1 MIGKRQAEGGR
12 LSGLLLLALFFLAG
26 VILGQVLSGRVP
38 DGAGSELGRYLS
50 GYVRLEEGQAGSPA
64 LTAAGLYFRY
74 PLLAFFLGFTS
85 LGVALLPCLTVAC
98 GFFLSFS
105 VCCFT
110 AAFGPD
116 GVLLALAVFGIRC
129 MVTLPCYFL
138 LAVPSWSASAAL
150 ASLSFGW
157 GRRTPPAVYGRPF
170 WLRLGGCAATLLVGM
185 WAELYLSPWF
195 LQLVLERIFP

>member
-1 MIGKRQAEGGR
+1 MSR
-12 LSGLLLLALFFLAG
+12 LLVLALFFFAG
-26 VILGQVLSGRVP
+26 ILLGQVFSSRVP
-38 DGAGSELGRYLS
+38 DTTGDELARYLKDFLKV
-50 GYVRLEEGQAGSPA
+50 GEEDPSPRAA
-64 LTAAGLYFRY
+64 LSAAVLYFRY
-74 PLLAFFLGFTS
+74 PLAAFLLGFAS
-85 LGVALLPCLTVAC
+85 IGVLALPLVTGAF
-98 GFFLSFS
+98 GGFLSFS

-110 AAFGPD
+110 ATFGPD
-116 GVLLALAVFGIRC
+116 GVLLALAVFGLRC
-129 MVTLPCYFL
+129 AVTLPCYFL

>member
-1 MIGKRQAEGGR
+1 MIGKRQAQGGR

-26 VILGQVLSGRVP
+26 IILGQVLSARVP
-38 DGAGSELGRYLS
+38 DDAGGELGRYLS
-50 GYVRLEEGQAGSPA
+50 DYVRLEEGKAGSPV
-64 LTAAGLYFRY
+64 LTAAVLYFRY

-85 LGVALLPCLTVAC
+85 LGVALLPCLTMAC

-157 GRRTPPAVYGRPF
+157 GRRAVPAVYGKLF
-170 WLRLGGCAATLLVGM
+170 WLRLGGCIAALLAGM

-195 LQLVLERIFP
+195 LRLVLEKIFS

>member
-50 GYVRLEEGQAGSPA
+50 GYVRLEEGHG
-64 LTAAGLYFRY
+64 
-74 PLLAFFLGFTS
+74 GFTS
-85 LGVALLPCLTVAC
+85 LRVALLPCLTVAC

-157 GRRTPPAVYGRPF
+157 GRRPPPAVYGRPF